1 MKIFGKIS
9 SFFIITA
16 FAVALSVPVFAGERT
31 IPYPKSY
38 DIISS
43 GASSYL
49 GSSNHPDSIYF
60 AAPDYFEMQ
69 SDNDRTIISHY
80 LTYQQTTEFTCGP
93 ASALTVLYYYGEK
106 SYDELK
112 ISKMMGTLFAIDKN
126 GEVGTS
132 TAKIVNFFKSIGWD
146 VTSSLSTAGIDGTSF
161 EDIVTFKDFVL
172 SCLKHGIP
180 IMVENIYMGG
190 HWRVIIGYDT
200 LGSPRT
206 QDDVLIF
213 ADSYDVNDHKQDGF
227 MAESA
232 ENFFYTWLD
241 LGMLPKDQRDQQWVV
256 AYPMGTNFSQNT
268 VPKKK

>member
-1 MKIFGKIS
+1 MKNFRKIS
-9 SFFIITA
+9 ILIAIVIVSV
-16 FAVALSVPVFAGERT
+16 FAVPVFAGEHT

-49 GSSNHPDSIYF
+49 GSSNHLDSIYF

-69 SDNDRTIISHY
+69 SNSDRTMISRY
-80 LTYQQTTEFTCGP
+80 MTYQQTTEFTCGP

-112 ISKMMGTLFAIDKN
+112 ISKMMGTLFAIDKD
-126 GEVGTS
+126 GEIGTS
-132 TAKIVNFFKSIGWD
+132 TAKMVNFFKSIGWN
-146 VTSSLSTAGIDGTSF
+146 VTSSLSTADISGTSF
-161 EDIVTFKDFVL
+161 EDIVSFKDFVL
-172 SCLKHGIP
+172 SCLKQGIP
-180 IMVENIYMGG
+180 IMVENLYMGG

-200 LGSPRT
+200 LGTPRT

-227 MAESA
+227 MVESA

-241 LGMLPKDQRDQQWVV
+241 IGMLPKDQRDQQWVV
-256 AYPMGTNFSQNT
+256 AYPKDAKFPQ
-268 VPKKK
+268 VPATKKK